1 MGKPKN
7 NSGEIEF
14 IYYEE
19 SVKNMI
25 EFLQRQSRHLYPG
38 YFAMVM
44 ATGALS
50 LSLWYLD
57 ILFAAELLMYFNV
70 FIFVLLLVLNGLRL
84 LFNTGDF
91 MKDLNN
97 NGKGPGF
104 FALIAASAVLGSQF
118 VIIKNMT
125 ETGFIFWLAAFII
138 WIILMYTFFTLIIIK
153 RVKPLIDEA
162 VNGGWLLVVVSTQ
175 SLVVLGTLVTNS
187 TDFAEVMIFIS
198 FCLFLLGC
206 ALYLNIIAFIF
217 YRLMFLKIEVMSLTP
232 PYWISMG
239 ALAITTLAGSVLIL
253 NGSGIVPELEIFIKG
268 FTLFFWALGTWW
280 IPLLIILGVWRHIV
294 NRYPLSYTPELWGMA
309 FPIAMY
315 TVGTTNLSMALELE
329 FLMIIPH
336 VTIFAA
342 VLVWLLIM
350 AGLISHHGKRLRN

>member
-1 MGKPKN
+1 
-7 NSGEIEF
+7 
-14 IYYEE
+14 
-19 SVKNMI
+19 MI

-57 ILFAAELLMYFNV
+57 IPLAAEMLLYFNV
-70 FIFVLLLVLNGLRL
+70 FVYLLLLVLNGVRL
-84 LFNTGDF
+84 MFNTRDF
-91 MKDLNN
+91 LQDLND

-104 FALIAASAVLGSQF
+104 FTLIAASGVLGSQF
-118 VIIKNMT
+118 VIIKDMFT
-125 ETGFIFWLAAFII
+125 AGVIFWYAAFIV

-153 RVKPLIDEA
+153 KSKPLADES

-175 SLVVLGTLVTNS
+175 SLAVLGTLIAGSSFT
-187 TDFAEVMIFIS
+187 EVMLFIS
-198 FCLFLLGC
+198 LCLFLLGC

-217 YRLMFLKIEVMSLTP
+217 YRLMFLKIEAMALTP

-253 NGSGIVPELEIFIKG
+253 NSAGIVAELEIFIKG

-294 NRYPLSYTPELWGMA
+294 NHYPLSYTPDMWGMA
-309 FPIAMY
+309 FPVAMY
-315 TVGTTNLSMALELE
+315 TVGTVNLSMALELE
-329 FLMIIPH
+329 FLMVIPKL
-336 VTIFAA
+336 TIFAA
-342 VLVWLLIM
+342 VIVWLLIM
-350 AGLISHHGKRLRN
+350 TGLVVHHGKRFKI

>member
-1 MGKPKN
+1 
-7 NSGEIEF
+7 
-14 IYYEE
+14 
-19 SVKNMI
+19 MI

-57 ILFAAELLMYFNV
+57 VPLAAEVLLYFNV
-70 FIFVLLLVLNGLRL
+70 FIFVLLLVLNGVRL
-84 LFNTGDF
+84 LFNTNDF
-91 MKDLNN
+91 VQDLND

-104 FALIAASAVLGSQF
+104 FTLIAASGVLGSQF
-118 VIIKNMT
+118 VIIKNMA
-125 ETGFIFWLAAFII
+125 ETGFVFWVAALII
-138 WIILMYTFFTLIIIK
+138 WLILMYTFFTLIIIK
-153 RVKPLIDEA
+153 KAKPLVDES

-175 SLVVLGTLVTNS
+175 SLAVLGTLIAGS
-187 TDFAEVMIFIS
+187 TEFTEVMLFIS
-198 FCLFLLGC
+198 LCLFLLGC

-217 YRLMFLKIEVMSLTP
+217 YRLMFLKIEAMSLTP

-239 ALAITTLAGSVLIL
+239 ALAITTLAGSVLVL
-253 NGSGIVPELEIFIKG
+253 NSTGIVAELEIFIKG

-280 IPLLIILGVWRHIV
+280 IPLLVTLGVWRHIV
-294 NRYPLSYTPELWGMA
+294 NHYPLTYTPDMWGMA

-315 TVGTTNLSMALELE
+315 TVGTANLSMALELE
-329 FLMIIPH
+329 FLMIIPK

-342 VLVWLLIM
+342 IIVWLLIM
-350 AGLISHHGKRLRN
+350 AGLFIHHGKRLKI